1 MKKDISRETLKRLPL
16 YWNYLKSLKEEG
28 SDHISA
34 THIASALDLYDVQV
48 RKDLAC
54 VSSKGKPK
62 IGYETKELIIDIE
75 QFLGYDNQDYA
86 ALVGVGN
93 LGRALM
99 SYSGFSDYGLDI
111 CAAFDADARIVGTQ
125 IKGKE
130 IYPVERLRQVCREKQ
145 VRIGIITVPAQ
156 AAQAVCSELI
166 AGGALAIWNFAPVNL
181 KVPEGILVHNENM
194 AVSLALLSKHL
205 SEKLDNTLEAEQA

>member
-16 YWNYLKSLKEEG
+16 YWNYLKSLKEGEPT
-28 SDHISA
+28 HISA
-34 THIASALDLYDVQV
+34 TNIAQALDLYDVQV

-62 IGYETKELIIDIE
+62 IGYLTKELMEDIE
-75 QFLGYDNQDYA
+75 QFLGYKNQDCA

-99 SYSGFSDYGLDI
+99 SYSGFRDYGLDI
-111 CAAFDADARIVGTQ
+111 CVAFDADEQVIGSK
-125 IKGKE
+125 INGKE
-130 IYPVERLRQVCREKQ
+130 VHPVSELRKICQEQ
-145 VRIGIITVPAQ
+145 NIRIGIITVPADK
-156 AAQAVCSELI
+156 AQAVCDELI

-181 KVPEGILVHNENM
+181 KVPEDILVQNENM
-194 AVSLALLSKHL
+194 AVSWALLSKHL
-205 SEKLDNTLEAEQA
+205 SEKLEEA

>member
-16 YWNYLKSLKEEG
+16 YWNYLKSLKG
-28 SDHISA
+28 DPPGHISA
-34 THIASALDLYDVQV
+34 TNIATALDLYDVQV

-62 IGYETKELIIDIE
+62 IGYDTQELILDIE
-75 QFLGYDNQDYA
+75 QFLGYSNQDSA

-93 LGRALM
+93 MGRALL
-99 SYSGFSDYGLDI
+99 SYGGFRDYGLDI
-111 CAAFDADARIVGTQ
+111 CVAFDADPSIVGSRVN
-125 IKGKE
+125 GKE
-130 IYPVERLRQVCREKQ
+130 IQPVSRLRQVCQEKQ
-145 VRIGIITVPAQ
+145 VRIGIITVPADQ
-156 AAQAVCSELI
+156 AQKVCRELI
-166 AGGALAIWNFAPVNL
+166 EGGALAIWNFAPVNL

-205 SEKLDNTLEAEQA
+205 SEKLEEGV

>member
-1 MKKDISRETLKRLPL
+1 MKKEISRETLKRLPL
-16 YWNYLKSLKEEG
+16 YWNYLKSLKGEEPG
-28 SDHISA
+28 HISA

-62 IGYETKELIIDIE
+62 IGYETKELIHDIE

-99 SYSGFSDYGLDI
+99 SYSGFRDYGLDI
-111 CAAFDADARIVGTQ
+111 CAAFDADEHIVGTR
-125 IKGKE
+125 INGKE
-130 IYPVERLRQVCREKQ
+130 IQPVDRLRSVCREKK
-145 VRIGIITVPAQ
+145 VRIGIITVPTEKAQ
-156 AAQAVCSELI
+156 TVCDELI

-205 SEKLDNTLEAEQA
+205 SEKLEEKQ

>member
-1 MKKDISRETLKRLPL
+1 MKKEISRETLKRLPL
-16 YWNYLKSLKEEG
+16 YWNYLKSLKGAEPG
-28 SDHISA
+28 HISA

-62 IGYETKELIIDIE
+62 IGYETKELIHDIE

-99 SYSGFSDYGLDI
+99 SYSGFQDYGLDI
-111 CAAFDADARIVGTQ
+111 CAAFDADEHIVGTQ
-125 IKGKE
+125 INGKE
-130 IYPVERLRQVCREKQ
+130 IQPVDKLRSVCREKK
-145 VRIGIITVPAQ
+145 VRIGIITVPTEKAQ
-156 AAQAVCSELI
+156 TVCDELI

-205 SEKLDNTLEAEQA
+205 SEKLEEKQ

>member
-1 MKKDISRETLKRLPL
+1 MKKEISRETLKRLPL
-16 YWNYLKSLKEEG
+16 YWNYLKSLKGAEPG
-28 SDHISA
+28 HISA

-62 IGYETKELIIDIE
+62 IGYETKELIHDIE

-99 SYSGFSDYGLDI
+99 SYSGFQEYGLDI
-111 CAAFDADARIVGTQ
+111 CAAFDADEHIVGTQ
-125 IKGKE
+125 INGKE
-130 IYPVERLRQVCREKQ
+130 IQPVEKLQSVCREKK
-145 VRIGIITVPAQ
+145 VRIGIITVPTEKAQ
-156 AAQAVCSELI
+156 MVCDELI

-205 SEKLDNTLEAEQA
+205 SEKLEEKQ

>member
-1 MKKDISRETLKRLPL
+1 MKKEISRETLKRLPL
-16 YWNYLKSLKEEG
+16 YWNYLKSLKGKEPG
-28 SDHISA
+28 HISA

-62 IGYETKELIIDIE
+62 IGYETKELIHDIE

-99 SYSGFSDYGLDI
+99 SYSGFRDYGLDI
-111 CAAFDADARIVGTQ
+111 CAAFDADEHIVGTQ
-125 IKGKE
+125 INGKE
-130 IYPVERLRQVCREKQ
+130 IQPVDKLRSVCREKK
-145 VRIGIITVPAQ
+145 VRIGIITVPTEKAQ
-156 AAQAVCSELI
+156 TVCDELI

-205 SEKLDNTLEAEQA
+205 SEKLEEKQ

>member
-1 MKKDISRETLKRLPL
+1 MKKEISRETLKRLPL
-16 YWNYLKSLKEEG
+16 YWNYLKSLKGEEPG
-28 SDHISA
+28 HISA
-34 THIASALDLYDVQV
+34 TNIATALNLYDVQV

-62 IGYETKELIIDIE
+62 IGYETKELITDIE
-75 QFLGYDNQDYA
+75 QFLGYDNQDCA

-99 SYSGFSDYGLDI
+99 SYGGFKDYGLDI
-111 CAAFDADARIVGTQ
+111 CAAFDADQRVIGTQ
-125 IKGKE
+125 INGKE
-130 IYPVERLRQVCREKQ
+130 IQPVEKLKQICREKQ
-145 VRIGIITVPAQ
+145 VRIGIITVPAES
-156 AAQAVCSELI
+156 AQGVCDELI
-166 AGGALAIWNFAPVNL
+166 EGGALAIWNFAPVTL

-205 SEKLDNTLEAEQA
+205 SEKLEEK

>member
-1 MKKDISRETLKRLPL
+1 MKKEISRETLKRLPL
-16 YWNYLKSLKEEG
+16 YWNYLKSLKEAEPG
-28 SDHISA
+28 HISA

-62 IGYETKELIIDIE
+62 IGYETKELIHDIE

-99 SYSGFSDYGLDI
+99 SYSGFRDYGLDI
-111 CAAFDADARIVGTQ
+111 CAAFDADERIVGTQ
-125 IKGKE
+125 INGKE
-130 IYPVERLRQVCREKQ
+130 IQPVEKLQSVCREKK
-145 VRIGIITVPAQ
+145 VRIGIITVPTEKAQ
-156 AAQAVCSELI
+156 TVCDELI

-205 SEKLDNTLEAEQA
+205 SEKLEEKQ